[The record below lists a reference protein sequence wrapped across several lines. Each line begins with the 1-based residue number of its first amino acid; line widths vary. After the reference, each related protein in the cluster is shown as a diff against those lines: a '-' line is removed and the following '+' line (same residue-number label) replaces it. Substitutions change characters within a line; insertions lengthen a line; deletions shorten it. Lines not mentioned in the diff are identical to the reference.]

1 MSGGY
6 FNYDQFRI
14 NDIATLTEDYLVTHR
29 EELPEDIQR
38 HFQDAI
44 KALLIAATY
53 AQRIDWFI
61 SGDDGED
68 SFRSRLAE
76 DLRRLQPSGVRTF
89 TGVEAE
95 VMNYLELQTD
105 SDGIKLI
112 WAGRKDGTH
121 TLSHVSWVDV
131 ATYTKEYLE

>member
-68 SFRSRLAE
+68 SFH
-76 DLRRLQPSGVRTF
+76 RRLKIEMDKV
-89 TGVEAE
+89 
-95 VMNYLELQTD
+95 
-105 SDGIKLI
+105 
-112 WAGRKDGTH
+112 
-121 TLSHVSWVDV
+121 
-131 ATYTKEYLE
+131 